1 MGFLSQYRF
10 KKRHVL
16 YGLLVV
22 VAVTILYQ
30 NISFTDY
37 KLVPLQD
44 DSQID
49 TDGARFSYSVPL
61 DPASPWPKFRGNSL
75 QNGRS
80 LVKPQLSDLK
90 PWTFK
95 TGKGIFSSP
104 VIDHE
109 GTAYIGSADQ
119 YFYAIRED
127 GSLKWKTLTGEIIDS
142 SALLDNRGKVYVG
155 SGDAHVYAFDRNTGE
170 TIWRFKAHTPQE
182 VTEQFDVQTYNL
194 NWFEGN
200 IAMLPDGSILAP
212 NDNYLIYQLNRDTG
226 ERDNQFVINEMGWSL
241 PAVNAKTGRIFTGSN
256 FMALKNVYAFDIQSG
271 DTEWTNGGYGTNAAS
286 AMLTNADPEGAVV
299 IGGYDGI
306 VRAFGQNDGFQI
318 WKFGTRDHIYSS
330 PAQLRDGTIIQAS
343 TDGTVYALNPES
355 GGVVW
360 AFDTKE
366 PIRSSPAVDGNGN
379 IYFGSGEGRLYCLN
393 PDGTL
398 RWAYQLIDDVRNDI
412 NGSPGLGKNGI
423 YIAGEN
429 GGVFFVPYDYPLSAT
444 GKADPK
450 SVQGPDEDL
459 SFEGEFLFYTSAF
472 GSLELTPPAKI
483 NANQPLS
490 FTLFVRESGDTIKT
504 AIERETVRVDFNG
517 ARPGKVDTSA
527 NFQFLT
533 LVPQE
538 TWTLPEGGD
547 ISIRIQGEYKRDL
560 SRFGLKFFGGDTGGR
575 FDQTFTFRVRP
586 RKGPNKPFRVPEKPG
601 DPASILEISRLAPA
615 NPSILP
621 SYNQIGYDSLHYIMG
636 VVEANQNTAIVWG
649 VGGKLLGE
657 TDETAIDPALEV
669 RFPMM
674 LDYDNGLVT
683 LYNYDGILLDMNG
696 SWDMPI
702 EFFRIAGKVDPQT
715 GKSLGHTAM
724 NAIVACDEIEFY
736 GTFLKLLGMSEFDTG
751 RMFIFGGT
759 NYNLFGDGVVTG
771 PGLKGTVTF
780 SVEND
785 LVQAKISGTSLKKSD
800 HVHSILLV
808 SEETGRPVP
817 AKYIDITKVQADN
830 DGFVQTV
837 RISLE
842 DVDFKGKARVYYL
855 VDTYPAAK
863 GTVTIR

>member
-1 MGFLSQYRF
+1 MGLLSKYRF

-16 YGLLVV
+16 YAFIAIVV
-22 VAVTILYQ
+22 LFILSK

-37 KLVPLQD
+37 KLTPLQD
-44 DSQID
+44 DSQIAAD
-49 TDGARFSYSVPL
+49 NGRFTYSVPL
-61 DPASPWPKFRGNSL
+61 DPASPWPKFRGNAL

-80 LVKPQLSDLK
+80 LVKPQKSDLK
-90 PWTFK
+90 PWEFK

-104 VIDHE
+104 VIDQE

-142 SALLDNRGKVYVG
+142 SALLDDQGKVYVG
-155 SGDAHVYAFDRNTGE
+155 SGDAHVYAFDRDTGKVL
-170 TIWRFKAHTPQE
+170 WKFRAHTPQE

-194 NWFEGN
+194 DWFEGN

-226 ERDNQFVINEMGWSL
+226 ERDNQFIINEMGWSL

-256 FMALKNVYAFDIQSG
+256 FMALKNVYAFDIHSG
-271 DTEWTNGGYGTNAAS
+271 DTEWTNGGFGTNAAS
-286 AMLTNADPEGAVV
+286 AMLTNDDPKGAVV

-330 PAQLRDGTIIQAS
+330 PSQLKDGTIIQAS

-355 GGVVW
+355 GTEVW

-366 PIRSSPAVDGNGN
+366 PIRSSPAIDGNGN

-398 RWAYQLIDDVRNDI
+398 RWAYQLIDEVRNDI
-412 NGSPGLGKNGI
+412 NGSPGLGKHGV

-429 GGVFFVPYDYPLSAT
+429 GGIFFVPYDYPLSEA
-444 GKADPK
+444 GQADPK
-450 SVQGPDEDL
+450 SIQGPNEDL
-459 SFEGEFLFYTSAF
+459 PNEGEFLFYTSAF
-472 GSLELTPPAKI
+472 GSLELTSPSEI
-483 NANQPLS
+483 DANQPLS
-490 FTLFVRESGDTIKT
+490 FTLFVRENGDTIKT
-504 AIERETVRVDFNG
+504 AIERETVKVDFNG
-517 ARPGKVDTSA
+517 AKPGKVDTSA

-538 TWTLPEGGD
+538 SWTSPEGGE
-547 ISIRIQGEYKRDL
+547 ISIRIRGQYKRDL
-560 SRFGLKFFGGDTGGR
+560 SRFGLKFFGGDTGGQ
-575 FDQTFTFRVRP
+575 FDQTFTFKVRP
-586 RKGPNKPFRVPEKPG
+586 RKGMDMPFKVPETPG
-601 DPASILEISRLAPA
+601 DPSSIIEISRLAPA

-621 SYNQIGYDSLHYIMG
+621 SYNQIGYDSLHYILG
-636 VVEANQNTAIVWG
+636 TVEANENTAIVWG
-649 VGGKLLGE
+649 IGGKLLGE
-657 TDETAIDPALEV
+657 TDETVIDPSLEV
-669 RFPMM
+669 RFPM
-674 LDYDNGLVT
+674 LLHYDHGLVT
-683 LYNYDGILLDMNG
+683 FYNYDGVLLDMNG

-702 EFFRIAGKVDPQT
+702 EFFRIAGKVDPQS
-715 GKSLGHTAM
+715 GRSLGYTAM
-724 NAIVACDEIEFY
+724 NAVVACDEIEFY

-759 NYNLFGDGVVTG
+759 DYNLFRDGITSG
-771 PGLKGTVTF
+771 PGLKGDVTF
-780 SVEND
+780 MAEED
-785 LVQAKISGTSLKKSD
+785 LVQAKISGESLKQAD

-817 AKYIDITKVQADN
+817 VKYIDATKVNADS
-830 DGFVQTV
+830 DGYVRTV

-842 DVDFKGKARVYYL
+842 GVDFQGKARAYYM

-863 GTVTIR
+863 SIVTIR